1 MTPFFVVP
9 SLEGARL
16 ALEDLAFSSAT
27 THCAVAI
34 DVFDLEGVLIQR
46 SLAHADVPRGMRD
59 AFRELVDR
67 TVSRFADAQE
77 LDRVRAIMAANPYRD
92 GVVASNEFAGFDVGY
107 ASAVAHQRV
116 ENLKKSLRVD
126 ALDLRLYA
134 VPFLVARAGRTQH
147 VVMRAPD
154 GTYVAEEVAS

>member
-16 ALEDLAFSSAT
+16 ALEELAFTSAT
-27 THCAVAI
+27 NQCAVAI

-46 SLAHADVPRGMRD
+46 SLAHADVPREMRD

-67 TVSRFADAQE
+67 TVTRFADAQD
-77 LDRVRAIMAANPYRD
+77 LDRVRAMMTGNPYRE

-116 ENLKKSLRVD
+116 DNLRKSLRVD
-126 ALDLRLYA
+126 ALDLRFYA
-134 VPFLVARAGRTQH
+134 VPFLVARAGRTQY

-154 GTYVAEEVAS
+154 GTYVAEEVAG

>member
-1 MTPFFVVP
+1 MTPYFVVP

-16 ALEDLAFSSAT
+16 ALEDLALTSAT
-27 THCAVAI
+27 THCAVAM

-46 SLAHADVPRGMRD
+46 SLAHADVRREVRD

-67 TVSRFADAQE
+67 TVTRFADAQE
-77 LDRVRAIMAANPYRD
+77 LDKVRALMAGNPYRD

-116 ENLKKSLRVD
+116 HALEKSLR
-126 ALDLRLYA
+126 LDTLEVRYYA
-134 VPFLVARAGRTQH
+134 VPFLVARAGVTHH

-154 GTYVAEEVAS
+154 GTYVAEEVAG